1 MPSRPLAGDLLLSAA
16 RHKAVVEHGTRRRLV
31 RLTAPALAAP
41 LVTGTVI
48 GVSVAASDL
57 NPAEVAASDISVH
70 RPSQADVDENFLD
83 RQQSVSRSARRVTLE
98 ERPEPIGFRYAT
110 VALNLRTEPSEN
122 AKVVDVVDAATKVAI
137 TGKTEKGFAEVAR
150 GGIAYWVSADYL
162 AKKKPR
168 PEKAESTESTSAA
181 GPAPGN
187 CTATPPSG
195 VVSQAMVV
203 FEAVCSNFPS
213 ITTYGGWRNDGE
225 HSDGHAID
233 VMVSGEEG
241 WQVAEFLRAHA
252 AEFNLYDIIYSQKIF
267 TQERASEGWRYME
280 DRGSATANHYDHV
293 HVAVY

>member
-1 MPSRPLAGDLLLSAA
+1 MPSRPLAGDFLLSAA
-16 RHKAVVEHGTRRRLV
+16 RHKAVVEHGTRRRLL
-31 RLTAPALAAP
+31 RLTAPALAAT

-57 NPAEVAASDISVH
+57 NPAEVAASDISAH
-70 RPSQADVDENFLD
+70 RPSKAEVSENLLD

-110 VALNLRTEPSEN
+110 VALNLRTEPSDK
-122 AKVVDVVDAATKVAI
+122 AKVVDVVDALTKVAI
-137 TGKTEKGFAEVAR
+137 TGNTEKGFAEVAR
-150 GGIAYWVSADYL
+150 GGIAYWVSAEYL
-162 AKKKPR
+162 AKKKPK
-168 PEKAESTESTSAA
+168 PEKEESTTTAA
-181 GPAPGN
+181 GPTPGN

-225 HSDGHAID
+225 HSDGKAID
-233 VMVSGEEG
+233 VMVSGAEG

-267 TQERASEGWRYME
+267 TQERAAEGWRYME
-280 DRGSATANHYDHV
+280 DRGSTTANHYDHV

>member
-1 MPSRPLAGDLLLSAA
+1 MPSRPLAGDFLLSAA
-16 RHKAVVEHGTRRRLV
+16 RHKAVVEHGTRRRLA
-31 RLTAPALAAP
+31 RLTAPALAAT

-57 NPAEVAASDISVH
+57 NPAEVAASDISAH
-70 RPSQADVDENFLD
+70 RPSRADANENFLD

-110 VALNLRTEPSEN
+110 VALNLRTEPSEK

-137 TGKTEKGFAEVAR
+137 TGRTEKGFAEVAR
-150 GGIAYWVSADYL
+150 GGIAYWVSAEYL
-162 AKKKPR
+162 AKKKPK
-168 PEKAESTESTSAA
+168 PEKAESTTAA
-181 GPAPGN
+181 AAPAPGN

-267 TQERASEGWRYME
+267 TQERASEGWRSME
-280 DRGSATANHYDHV
+280 DRGSTTANHYDHV

>member
-1 MPSRPLAGDLLLSAA
+1 LTAA

-31 RLTAPALAAP
+31 RLTAPALAAT
-41 LVTGTVI
+41 LVTGTVV

-70 RPSQADVDENFLD
+70 RPSQADVNEDFLD

-110 VALNLRTEPSEN
+110 VTLNLRTEPSED
-122 AKVVDVVDAATKVAI
+122 AKVVDVLDASTKVAI
-137 TGKTEKGFAEVAR
+137 TGKTRKGFAEVAR
-150 GGIAYWVSADYL
+150 GGIAYWVSAEYL
-162 AKKKPR
+162 AKKKPK
-168 PEKAESTESTSAA
+168 PEKTESTDAAA
-181 GPAPGN
+181 GPTPGN

-213 ITTYGGWRNDGE
+213 ITTYGGWRGDGE

-233 VMVSGEEG
+233 VMVSGAEG

-252 AEFNLYDIIYSQKIF
+252 AEFNLYDVIYSQKIF
-267 TQERASEGWRYME
+267 TQERAAEGWRPME
-280 DRGSATANHYDHV
+280 DRGSTTANHYDHV